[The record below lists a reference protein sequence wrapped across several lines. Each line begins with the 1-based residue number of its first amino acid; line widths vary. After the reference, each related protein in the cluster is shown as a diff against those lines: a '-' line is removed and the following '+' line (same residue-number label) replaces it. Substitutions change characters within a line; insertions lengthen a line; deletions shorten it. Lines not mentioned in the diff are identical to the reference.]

1 MAFGNFVC
9 LHMLNFIRATVK
21 LGQDTTRASKSIRN
35 FANKAVFLIRIHRA
49 PNKYHIAD
57 RVKTMVRPTRVDV
70 FTVLGA
76 VGINEFTCKF
86 ASIRK
91 KSSLF
96 TGKRGNFSGFE
107 VKM

>member
-21 LGQDTTRASKSIRN
+21 LGQDTPRASKSIHK
-35 FANKAVFLIRIHRA
+35 FANKAAFLIRFHRA
-49 PNKYHIAD
+49 SDKYYIAD
-57 RVKTMVRPTRVDV
+57 RVKMLVRPTRIDV

-76 VGINEFTCKF
+76 VGINEVTRNF
-86 ASIRK
+86 ASSRK

-96 TGKRGNFSGFE
+96 AGKRGNSGFE

>member
-21 LGQDTTRASKSIRN
+21 LGQDTPRASKRIHN
-35 FANKAVFLIRIHRA
+35 FANKAAFLIRFHRA

-57 RVKTMVRPTRVDV
+57 RVKTLVRPTRIDV
-70 FTVLGA
+70 FMVVNA
-76 VGINEFTCKF
+76 VRIDEFTRNS

-96 TGKRGNFSGFE
+96 VGKRGKFFR
-107 VKM
+107 V